1 MTSVCRS
8 LIADDVNNVSAGHWS
23 GGAGVE
29 GVCSDWD
36 HQEWDVT
43 SLIWADRQLQL
54 TTAALTT
61 IALNRYNNAV
71 ETEDRI
77 F

>member
-1 MTSVCRS
+1 MDTEWGLDR
-8 LIADDVNNVSAGHWS
+8 I
-23 GGAGVE
+23 GGAGD

-54 TTAALTT
+54 TEGEQQP
-61 IALNRYNNAV
+61 YNNCTQQTITSLDTCWNTNPIQRNV
-71 ETEDRI
+71 DS
-77 F
+77 